1 MAATRPGAQ
10 AAFRAGSRPNA
21 PHNDG
26 MNLDDTA
33 ADRSNRRFA
42 AFCLLVTLALLLCR
56 LPYRGVR
63 HDGILYLA
71 QALARLNPSWA
82 ASDFYFAFGSQDR
95 YSLFSL
101 PRAWLLQWASTPI
114 VDIATILL
122 AWGASVWALVAL
134 AHALSPR
141 LRWLGVMTVI
151 VASHFYGSGRIFSF
165 LEPFL
170 TARTLAEPLA
180 LAALALL
187 LRGRRVLAVVALAGS
202 LLFHPLVGLP
212 MAVVL
217 FFHQVGRDRRWAWL
231 SMLLLPIA
239 GLAVAGVA
247 PFSALLRTYDE
258 NWWSAVLQANGAV
271 VIGKW
276 HQADFV
282 AALANLGVL
291 ALSVRGRQDALARAG
306 RAALV
311 AAPVLC
317 VVSYVAVDLLHDVL
331 ITQLQL
337 WRVLWLVN
345 VLALLNLA
353 PLLAREWARGPAGR
367 LAAVAVFV
375 AYFVAD
381 CYSANGWVIVAWAI
395 VAVAVSARG
404 IALKPSVV
412 IAASVATLI
421 VGVGA
426 TALQVF
432 NALGQLNLEQQGMA
446 IARTWSIPFAL
457 PIVMLPLALG
467 LILVWERGDVARASG
482 VAAAAALL
490 TLGVLTWDQRGP
502 WERHVEAA
510 QPGSHPFAKL
520 IPPGAEVYWHEDVLA
535 TWLLLQRAQ
544 FISLNQVSGLLFNR
558 DTAYVAS
565 TRLPYLVAVKRDA
578 QACTT
583 LSRLGA
589 DTRQLS
595 MCQLSRDAF
604 LGMCRAEPTHPDF
617 LVAAVD
623 FGTGVVARWPFVP
636 DDGSAP
642 VTYVLYDCSKI
653 R

>member
-1 MAATRPGAQ
+1 
-10 AAFRAGSRPNA
+10 
-21 PHNDG
+21 
-26 MNLDDTA
+26 MNLDTSA
-33 ADRSNRRFA
+33 ADRSSRRFA
-42 AFCLLVTLALLLCR
+42 AFCLLVTLALLSCR

-63 HDGILYLA
+63 HDAILYLA
-71 QALARLNPSWA
+71 QSLARLNPAWA
-82 ASDFYFAFGSQDR
+82 AGDFYFAFGSQDR

-101 PRAWLLQWASTPI
+101 PRTWLLQWASTPA

-122 AWGASVWALVAL
+122 AWGAFVWALVAL

-141 LRWLGVMTVI
+141 LRWLGVMTVV
-151 VASHFYGSGRIFSF
+151 VASHFYGAGRIFSF

-187 LRGRRVLAVVALAGS
+187 LRGRRVLAVVALTGS
-202 LLFHPLVGLP
+202 FLFHPLVGLP
-212 MAVVL
+212 MAAVM

-231 SMLLLPIA
+231 LLLIVPIA
-239 GLAVAGVA
+239 GLTAAGVA
-247 PFSALLRTYDE
+247 PFSGLLRIYDTD
-258 NWWSAVLQANGAV
+258 WWRAVLQANGAV
-271 VIGKW
+271 VIGEW

-317 VVSYVAVDLLHDVL
+317 VLSYVAVDLLHDVL

-337 WRVLWLVN
+337 WRVLWVVN
-345 VLALLNLA
+345 VLALLNL
-353 PLLAREWARGPAGR
+353 PSLLAREWAQGAGGR

-381 CYSANGWVIVAWAI
+381 CYSPNGWAIVAWALAAL
-395 VAVAVSARG
+395 VLNARG
-404 IALKPSVV
+404 TVLKPSVV
-412 IAASVATLI
+412 RAAAVATLV
-421 VGVGA
+421 VGVVVTG
-426 TALQVF
+426 LQVF
-432 NALGQLNLEQQGMA
+432 NALGQLNLDQQGMA
-446 IARTWSIPFAL
+446 IARTSSIPFAL
-457 PIVMLPLALG
+457 PILMLPLALG
-467 LILVWERGDVARASG
+467 LIMAWERGGAARASG
-482 VAAAAALL
+482 VVTAAALL
-490 TLGVLTWDQRGP
+490 VLGLVTWDQRTP
-502 WERHVEAA
+502 WDRHVESA
-510 QPGSHPFAKL
+510 QAGSHPFARL

-535 TWLLLQRAQ
+535 TWLLLQRPQ

-558 DTAYVAS
+558 DTAYVGI
-565 TRLPYLVAVKRDA
+565 TRLPYLVAVKHDA

-589 DTRQLS
+589 DTHQLT

-636 DDGSAP
+636 DDGSTP
-642 VTYVLYDCSKI
+642 TTYSLYDCSKI

>member
-1 MAATRPGAQ
+1 
-10 AAFRAGSRPNA
+10 
-21 PHNDG
+21 
-26 MNLDDTA
+26 MNLDNPA
-33 ADRSNRRFA
+33 ADRANRRFG

-63 HDGILYLA
+63 HDAILYLA
-71 QALARLNPSWA
+71 QALARLNPVWA

-101 PRAWLLQWASTPI
+101 PRTWLLHWASTPI

-122 AWGASVWALVAL
+122 SWSVSIWALVAL

-141 LRWLGVMTVI
+141 LRWLGVIAVI
-151 VASHFYGSGRIFSF
+151 VASHFYGPGRIFGF

-187 LRGRRVLAVVALAGS
+187 LRGRLVLSLVALAGS

-212 MAVVL
+212 MAAVL
-217 FFHQVGRDRRWAWL
+217 FVHQVGRDRRWAWL
-231 SMLLLPIA
+231 LLLLLPIA

-247 PFSALLRTYDE
+247 PFSGLLRTYDDD
-258 NWWSAVLQANGAV
+258 WWRAVLQVNAAV
-271 VIGKW
+271 AIGQW

-311 AAPVLC
+311 AATVLC
-317 VVSYVAVDLLHDVL
+317 MLSYVAVDLLHDVL

-337 WRVLWLVN
+337 WRVLWVVN

-353 PLLAREWARGPAGR
+353 PLLAREWARGPGGR

-381 CYSANGWVIVAWAI
+381 CYAPNGWVIVAWAI
-395 VAVAVSARG
+395 VALVVSARG
-404 IALKPSVV
+404 TALKPSVV
-412 IAASVATLI
+412 LAASAATLL
-421 VGVGA
+421 VGLGA
-426 TALQVF
+426 TGLQVF
-432 NALGQLNLEQQGMA
+432 NALGQLNLGQQGMA
-446 IARTWSIPFAL
+446 IARTSSIPFAL
-457 PIVMLPLALG
+457 PILMLPLALG
-467 LILVWERGDVARASG
+467 FTLAWERGGVARASG
-482 VAAAAALL
+482 AAVAAALL
-490 TLGVLTWDQRGP
+490 VLGAVTWDQRTP
-502 WERHVEAA
+502 WDRHVEAA

-558 DTAYVAS
+558 DTAYVGI
-565 TRLPYLVAVKRDA
+565 TRLPYLVAVKGDA

-583 LSRLGA
+583 LARMGA
-589 DTRQLS
+589 DTHQLS

-617 LVAAVD
+617 LVSAVD

-636 DDGSAP
+636 DDGSAAI
-642 VTYVLYDCSKI
+642 TYVLYDCSKI